1 MEDLNNIHKNMIC
14 KINQMGA
21 SIEGV
26 YVATGLDSTD
36 ARRKPNIGMIFDIK
50 NDFPKFKCSNAVM
63 IGNRAS
69 DMQFGRQAGMITVH
83 YTDNGKEA
91 KVDPTL
97 CDFVIASWNEFDN
110 LFQYF

>member
-50 NDFPKFKCSNAVM
+50 KMTFQNLNAQ
-63 IGNRAS
+63 I
-69 DMQFGRQAGMITVH
+69 
-83 YTDNGKEA
+83 
-91 KVDPTL
+91 L
-97 CDFVIASWNEFDN
+97 
-110 LFQYF
+110 L